1 MNAAP
6 PIRWKRYGLTILLTA
21 IATGCLALIGYE
33 TEWGQVWRPSA
44 AVPRSARQAELVA
57 TLPPFTMPPI
67 DGAFKETAER
77 PLFMP
82 ARRPVLASATNVVA
96 MKKGQFKLTGT
107 SVAQDMSVAYL
118 LETSSGKTIRL
129 VKGRAIDGIVLDTVE
144 SARVVLKQGDET
156 EELVLRTAASP
167 PKPATPAG
175 VAPAAGAP
183 TANQPQTAFMP
194 GGGPIAQA
202 NAPTGAPTGPVS
214 QVAPVAGVTRPQPQ
228 PGQLPITVLRNPG
241 APAPEAALTPPDTN
255 AAAQRR
261 RRFQNLPQQ

>member
-1 MNAAP
+1 MNSAS
-6 PIRWKRYGLTILLTA
+6 PIRWQRYGLTILL
-21 IATGCLALIGYE
+21 ATLAVGCLALIGYE

-57 TLPPFTMPPI
+57 TLPPFTMPAI
-67 DGAFKETAER
+67 DSAFKETAER

-82 ARRPVLASATNVVA
+82 ARRPVIASATNIVA

-107 SVAQDMSVAYL
+107 SVAPDMSVAYL

-129 VKGRAIDGIVLDTVE
+129 AKGRDINGIVLDTVE

-167 PKPATPAG
+167 PKPATPPG
-175 VAPAAGAP
+175 VAPAGAP
-183 TANQPQTAFMP
+183 MANQPQAAFMP
-194 GGGPIAQA
+194 GGGPIAPA

-214 QVAPVAGVTRPQPQ
+214 QVAPVASVTRPQ

-241 APAPEAALTPPDTN
+241 APAPEAALTPPDTS
-255 AAAQRR
+255 AVAQRR